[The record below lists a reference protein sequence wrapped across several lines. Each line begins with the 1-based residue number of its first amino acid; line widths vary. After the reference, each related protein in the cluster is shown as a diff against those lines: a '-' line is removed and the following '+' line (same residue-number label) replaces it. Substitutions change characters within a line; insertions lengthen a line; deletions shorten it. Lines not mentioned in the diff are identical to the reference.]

1 MVNGWLSTKS
11 AVRNIKVVRNR
22 SLANSGCK
30 TSIRITSKYP
40 FIIFLRDRTT
50 ADASTPFLFAM
61 RTVYLQVVFVSRT
74 KSQVYS
80 YFIIIFICILTIYY
94 DHLKITVLLECVKD
108 GILHFNT

>member
-40 FIIFLRDRTT
+40 FIIFLRGRTT
-50 ADASTPFLFAM
+50 ADASTPFLF
-61 RTVYLQVVFVSRT
+61 VIVVYYLQIASFSRT
-74 KSQVYS
+74 KLRFDEKFS
-80 YFIIIFICILTIYY
+80 
-94 DHLKITVLLECVKD
+94 
-108 GILHFNT
+108 